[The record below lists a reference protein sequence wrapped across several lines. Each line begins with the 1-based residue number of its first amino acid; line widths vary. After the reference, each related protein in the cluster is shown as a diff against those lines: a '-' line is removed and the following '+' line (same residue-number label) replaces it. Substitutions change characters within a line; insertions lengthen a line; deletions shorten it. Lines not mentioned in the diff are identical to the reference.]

1 MNVRK
6 ERHNIDLFLSLT
18 GDLLADETVRSMAQY
33 RHHGDV
39 TTHRHSVFVSYTVMR
54 MCRNMDERDMRPIVR
69 ASLLHD
75 FYLYEWYTEK
85 HEENHIWYH
94 PKQSVQNIERHFD
107 KKLSPMQRNM
117 VLSHM
122 FPLAHEAPASRGAW
136 VLTLADK
143 YCAGAD
149 YLKASDLFLPVYRE
163 INRRV
168 DLL

>member
-1 MNVRK
+1 MNVQK
-6 ERHNIDLFLSLT
+6 ERSNIDLFLSLT
-18 GDLLADETVRSMAQY
+18 GDLLADDTVRSMTQY

-39 TTHRHSVFVSYTVMR
+39 TTHRHSVFVAYTVMQL
-54 MCRNMDERDMRPIVR
+54 CRHMSEAQMRPIVR

-94 PKQSVQNIERHFD
+94 PKQSLQNIEQHFCA
-107 KKLSPMQRNM
+107 LSPMQRNM

-122 FPLAHEAPASRGAW
+122 FPLAHEAPSSRGAW
-136 VLTLADK
+136 ALTLADK
-143 YCAGAD
+143 YCASAD
-149 YLKASDLFLPVYRE
+149 YLKLSDLFLPVYRE

>member
-1 MNVRK
+1 MNVQK
-6 ERHNIDLFLSLT
+6 ERSNIDLFLSLT
-18 GDLLADETVRSMAQY
+18 GDLLADDTVRSMTQY

-39 TTHRHSVFVSYTVMR
+39 TTHRHSVFVAYTVMQL
-54 MCRNMDERDMRPIVR
+54 CRNMDEQEMRPIVR

-94 PKQSVQNIERHFD
+94 PKQSLKNIEQHFSV
-107 KKLSPMQRNM
+107 LSPMQRNM

-136 VLTLADK
+136 ALTLADK
-143 YCAGAD
+143 YCASAD
-149 YLKASDLFLPVYRE
+149 YLKLSDLFLPVYRE

>member
-1 MNVRK
+1 MNVQK
-6 ERHNIDLFLSLT
+6 EQDNIALFLSLT
-18 GDLLADETVRSMAQY
+18 GDLLANDTVRSMMRF

-54 MCRNMDERDMRPIVR
+54 MCRRLHETQLREIVR

-94 PKQSVQNIERHFD
+94 PKMSVHNIEQHFSA
-107 KKLSPMQRNM
+107 LSPMQRNM

-122 FPLAHEAPASRGAW
+122 FPLSHEAPASRGAW
-136 VLTLADK
+136 LLTLADK
-143 YCAGAD
+143 YCASAD
-149 YLKASDLFLPVYRE
+149 YLKMSDLFLPVYQE

>member
-1 MNVRK
+1 MNVQK
-6 ERHNIDLFLSLT
+6 EQDNIELFLHLT
-18 GDLLADETVRSMAQY
+18 GDLLTDEKVRSMTQY

-39 TTHRHSVFVSYTVMR
+39 TTHRHSVFVAYTVMR
-54 MCRNMDERDMRPIVR
+54 MCHRLPAAQMRSIVR

-94 PKQSVQNIERHFD
+94 PKAAVRNIEQHFSP
-107 KKLSPMQRNM
+107 LSPMQRNM
-117 VLSHM
+117 ILSHM
-122 FPLAHEAPASRGAW
+122 FPLSHEVPAGRGAW
-136 VLTLADK
+136 ALTLADK
-143 YCAGAD
+143 YCASAD
-149 YLKASDLFLPVYRE
+149 YLKMSDLFLPVYRE

>member
-1 MNVRK
+1 MNVQK
-6 ERHNIDLFLSLT
+6 EQGNVELFLSLT
-18 GDLLADETVRSMAQY
+18 GDLLADEKVRSMAQY

-39 TTHRHSVFVSYTVMR
+39 STHRHSVFVAYTVMR
-54 MCRNMDERDMRPIVR
+54 MCRNLPAAETREIVR

-94 PKQSVQNIERHFD
+94 PKASVRNIEQRFSV
-107 KKLSPMQRNM
+107 LSPMQRNM
-117 VLSHM
+117 ILSHM
-122 FPLAHEAPASRGAW
+122 FPLSREIPAGRGAW
-136 VLTLADK
+136 ALTLADK

-149 YLKASDLFLPVYRE
+149 YLKMSDLFLPVYRE
-163 INRRV
+163 IIRRV